1 MAKPTFFDQCLM
13 VHPVYQSPFLSMSL
27 RSPVTQQEHGD
38 ASRGRRQRGVHGD
51 LSGQGAV
58 AAGLH
63 GQRGAR
69 VEAVPAE
76 PEGEQG
82 DLNHEII
89 EHTPPKLEFTAKK
102 NIQGWGDQ
110 SEMGMVQFNFNKTL
124 VCAYLGQPGHQQI
137 T

>member
-1 MAKPTFFDQCLM
+1 M

-38 ASRGRRQRGVHGD
+38 ASRGRRQRGVHGH
-51 LSGQGAV
+51 LCRQGAV

-76 PEGEQG
+76 PEKLDEWTDSIMEGYRPKMRNDNQEQG
-82 DLNHEII
+82 ANQRNLEDI
-89 EHTPPKLEFTAKK
+89 PK
-102 NIQGWGDQ
+102 
-110 SEMGMVQFNFNKTL
+110 
-124 VCAYLGQPGHQQI
+124 
-137 T
+137 